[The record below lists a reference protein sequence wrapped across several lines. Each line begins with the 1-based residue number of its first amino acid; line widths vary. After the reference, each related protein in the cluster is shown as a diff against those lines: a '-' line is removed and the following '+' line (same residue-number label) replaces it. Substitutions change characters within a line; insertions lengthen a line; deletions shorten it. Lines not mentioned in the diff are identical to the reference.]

1 MSLFSSG
8 HLAVANERERER
20 ERDRDR
26 EQQEKE
32 REKEREQR
40 EREHERER
48 ELRER
53 ERERANE
60 YMRAG
65 ESFLSLELVQ
75 FWKSHSDVFSPF
87 SIGTCALRA
96 FILKHCYSKIFMCV
110 LKADRSSQSGQG
122 VEVICTPLLPHTD
135 HRMLEF
141 HSGQASSSQR
151 VSSPLWC
158 KLKATLGLFSSSSLK
173 IFCTCIFFLY
183 MITFWATAW
192 HDNCVSHFFMLKSLL
207 VRLIWCNGMEKY
219 FTWAHVSA
227 NIFDVIE
234 FLFSLL
240 GLFQQLY
247 LHHRVPPATVLQLM
261 LWLLWWTPQL
271 LLHRWTWSKWRRAN
285 MNEMTICL
293 QLGEHP
299 ACLNSN
305 NRRQKG
311 DLCIHR
317 MELCLCQGVKP
328 IQLILKALVLG
339 LRIRDL
345 KQSPALKRSFGLM
358 ERRLWQPPISLMSL
372 SNVR

>member
-1 MSLFSSG
+1 MSAKLTFLKEVCSSIFLAGESSLYILSVVSLFSSG

-110 LKADRSSQSGQG
+110 LKADQSSQSGQG

-151 VSSPLWC
+151 VSSPL
-158 KLKATLGLFSSSSLK
+158 
-173 IFCTCIFFLY
+173 
-183 MITFWATAW
+183 
-192 HDNCVSHFFMLKSLL
+192 
-207 VRLIWCNGMEKY
+207 
-219 FTWAHVSA
+219 
-227 NIFDVIE
+227 
-234 FLFSLL
+234 
-240 GLFQQLY
+240 
-247 LHHRVPPATVLQLM
+247 
-261 LWLLWWTPQL
+261 
-271 LLHRWTWSKWRRAN
+271 
-285 MNEMTICL
+285 
-293 QLGEHP
+293 
-299 ACLNSN
+299 
-305 NRRQKG
+305 
-311 DLCIHR
+311 
-317 MELCLCQGVKP
+317 
-328 IQLILKALVLG
+328 
-339 LRIRDL
+339 
-345 KQSPALKRSFGLM
+345 
-358 ERRLWQPPISLMSL
+358 
-372 SNVR
+372 